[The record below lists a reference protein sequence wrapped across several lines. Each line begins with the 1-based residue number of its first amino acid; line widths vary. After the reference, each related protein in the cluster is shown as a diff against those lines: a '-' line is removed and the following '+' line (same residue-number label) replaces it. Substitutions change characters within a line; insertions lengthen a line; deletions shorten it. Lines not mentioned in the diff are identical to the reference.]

1 MEKYINKS
9 YSSIHVLKWENCF
22 QKDSADFSHRN
33 LTLKIGFLQSL
44 KGQKELEEVLIKKI
58 FEYKLSVGKCL
69 LILNWAELLI
79 TTVDTLVCR
88 VSILWVHGLK
98 FSNYGIQYWE
108 ILAYRNQVIEKRNIE
123 YIFSIYS
130 LFIDMIISK
139 VVHNTV
145 C

>member
-9 YSSIHVLKWENCF
+9 YSSIHVLKWENYF

-33 LTLKIGFLQSL
+33 LTLKIGFLQSV
-44 KGQKELEEVLIKKI
+44 KCQKELEEVFVK
-58 FEYKLSVGKCL
+58 KLSVGKCL
-69 LILNWAELLI
+69 LILNWVELLI